1 MPLPAASTLPRPPRP
16 SIQPRNWESLSR
28 EEQRRQIRDLIGSPY
43 WVVLPLDIQ
52 ERFLDLCRSN

>member
-1 MPLPAASTLPRPPRP
+1 MPLPAPSALPRPPRP
-16 SIQPRNWESLSR
+16 PVKSRNWENLSR

-52 ERFLDLCRSN
+52 ERFLDLYRSN